1 MRLVLSRHR
10 SALPALILTS
20 LYGAALAVALVVT
33 LVSGDLGPL
42 WWVTLF
48 VPVAEGA
55 VVTPQSLLVPV
66 LAGMAWAWAIWQ
78 SLRGPSAGS
87 AAEQDQDIVRLRIT
101 LYVAAAATWLFHV
114 TASLSWEVG
123 IVISSAAMWVV
134 VLRFAR
140 VLDGDQMFTR
150 GLGVLGYGGFT
161 VIGLFDL
168 VGVPALDR
176 AATFCGLASLI
187 WLALVLRDQ
196 WGDDRWGRATFAYGT
211 ASLVAP
217 ILLTLAAM
225 PFSGVAD
232 VVEVPSVVGN
242 VLLMIWLARTAHD
255 LAVPRHEPAAQTALE
270 A

>member
-1 MRLVLSRHR
+1 MLSRHR

-66 LAGMAWAWAIWQ
+66 LAGMAWTWAIWQ
-78 SLRGPSAGS
+78 SLRGPAAGS
-87 AAEQDQDIVRLRIT
+87 AAEQDQDIVRLRIA

-134 VLRFAR
+134 VLRFTR

-150 GLGVLGYGGFT
+150 GLGALGYGGFT

-187 WLALVLRDQ
+187 WLALVLRAQ

-217 ILLTLAAM
+217 ILLTLAVM
-225 PFSGVAD
+225 PFSGEAGVD
-232 VVEVPSVVGN
+232 EVPSVIAN
-242 VLLMIWLARTAHD
+242 VLLMIWLTRTAHD
-255 LAVPRHEPAAQTALE
+255 LAVPHHEPAAQTALE